1 MCIVFEEETY
11 RTAKNK
17 MDAGQD
23 RKTEILVQIGFAE
36 AIAAVLGQCRVA
48 GLAPCVIP
56 RPRDGRRKPKKGVAV
71 EGSDMRSV
79 RIIPPLI
86 LLLLLAFPWACAQ
99 DPPPRLEVFLEGG
112 GSFLNGGSGSVL
124 GGVACPALCTP
135 TGCVPCTSPS
145 SVAVTSS
152 FSKTARLFAGARLR
166 FTRHDALEASYS
178 YSPNVFSL
186 QPAGQPTLSGY
197 NRVDLVSF
205 NYVRYLWAK
214 TSFQPFVTGGVGVN
228 RFSGPSNASA
238 VLSGYVNADNG
249 WQFAWNYGGGADL
262 VLQRHLALRL
272 ELRDYITGQ
281 PKPSSINGMGGTSH
295 NIVPSA
301 GIVFRF
307 K

>member
-1 MCIVFEEETY
+1 
-11 RTAKNK
+11 
-17 MDAGQD
+17 
-23 RKTEILVQIGFAE
+23 
-36 AIAAVLGQCRVA
+36 
-48 GLAPCVIP
+48 
-56 RPRDGRRKPKKGVAV
+56 
-71 EGSDMRSV
+71 MRSV

-99 DPPPRLEVFLEGG
+99 GPPPSLEVFLEGG
-112 GSFLNGGSGSVL
+112 GSFLNGGNGSVL
-124 GGVACPALCTP
+124 LGVACPAVCTP
-135 TGCVPCTSPS
+135 AGCPPCPPPS
-145 SVAVTSS
+145 SIPVTSS
-152 FSKTARLFAGARLR
+152 FSKTARPTTGARLR

-178 YSPNVFSL
+178 YSSNHFSL
-186 QPAGQPTLSGY
+186 QPAGQPALSSY
-197 NRVDLVSF
+197 NRVDLISF
-205 NYVRYLWAK
+205 NYVRYLRAK
-214 TSFQPFVTGGVGVN
+214 TSFQPFVTAGLGVN

-281 PKPSSINGMGGTSH
+281 PKPSSITGMGGTSH